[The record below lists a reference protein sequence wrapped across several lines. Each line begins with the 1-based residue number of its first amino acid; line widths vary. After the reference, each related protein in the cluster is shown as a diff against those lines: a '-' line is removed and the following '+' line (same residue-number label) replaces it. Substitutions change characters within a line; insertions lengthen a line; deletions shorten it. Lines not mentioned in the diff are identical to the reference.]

1 MHLPKEISTAALER
15 GAHAL
20 LTPPFTPTAVEAVIQ
35 SVGINIAHSVP
46 VR

>member
-20 LTPPFTPTAVEAVIQ
+20 LTPPFTPTTVEAVIQ
-35 SVGINIAHSVP
+35 FVGLDTAHFVP